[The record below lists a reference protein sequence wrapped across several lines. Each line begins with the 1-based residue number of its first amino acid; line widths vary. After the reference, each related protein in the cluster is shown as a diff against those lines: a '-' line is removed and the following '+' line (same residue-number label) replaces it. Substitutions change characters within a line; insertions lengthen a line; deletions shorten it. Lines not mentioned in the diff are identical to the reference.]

1 MSDRILAATRK
12 GLLDFE
18 LQNGQWKIAR
28 RSFLGQPVSAVLRDS
43 DKGWIYAA
51 LNLGHFGVKLHRSKD
66 DGATWEEVGCPSY
79 AGIAGDEKPSL
90 QLIWVLERDRQG
102 NLWAGTIPGGLFKST
117 DNGDSWQLNENL
129 WNNPAR
135 KEWFG
140 GGYDGAGIHSI
151 CIDPRRDGYMV
162 LAVSCGGVWL
172 SEDYGDTWRVSTKG
186 MIADYMPPE
195 QAENPTIQDPH
206 RLVQCAAEPDH
217 FWVQHHNGIFY
228 SSDRC
233 ATWQRLHATPSSF
246 GFAVAVHPQNP
257 QQAWF
262 VPGIKDEFRYPV
274 DGKLVVTRTLDG
286 GKSFSC
292 LSHGLQQQDS
302 FDLIYRHGLEVDN
315 TGNRL
320 VMASTT
326 GNLWVSDNGG
336 DDWTCVSNYLPPVYA
351 VRFV

>member
-1 MSDRILAATRK
+1 MSDRFLLATRK

-18 LQNGQWKIAR
+18 LNGGQWQIAR
-28 RSFLGQPVSAVLRDS
+28 CSFLGQPVSAVLRDA
-43 DKGWIYAA
+43 DKGWLYAA

-66 DGATWEEVGCPSY
+66 EGITWEEIGCPSY
-79 AGIAGDEKPSL
+79 AGVAGDEKPSL
-90 QLIWVLERDRQG
+90 KMIWVLERDRQG
-102 NLWAGTIPGGLFKST
+102 NLWAGTIPGGLFKSS

-129 WNNPAR
+129 WNNPVR

-140 GGYDGAGIHSI
+140 GGYDAAGIHSI
-151 CIDPRRDGYMV
+151 CIDPRRAGYMA

-172 SEDYGDTWRVSTKG
+172 SEDDGDTWRVSTKG

-195 QAENPTIQDPH
+195 QAENAAIQDPH
-206 RLVQCAAEPDH
+206 RMVQCQLEPDH

-233 ATWQRLHATPSSF
+233 ATWQRIHATPSSF

-262 VPGIKDEFRYPV
+262 VPGVKDEFRYPV
-274 DGKLVVTRTLDG
+274 DSKLVVTRTLDSG
-286 GKSFSC
+286 GSFSS
-292 LSHGLQQQDS
+292 LSNGLPPQDS
-302 FDLIYRHGLEVDN
+302 FDLIYRHGLDVDIS
-315 TGNRL
+315 GARL

-326 GNLWVSDNGG
+326 GNCWVSDNGG
-336 DDWTCVSNYLPPVYA
+336 DAWTCVSNYLPPVYA

>member
-1 MSDRILAATRK
+1 MSDRFLAATRK

-18 LQNGQWKIAR
+18 LKGGKWQIVR
-28 RSFLGQPVSAVLRDS
+28 RSFLGQPVSAVLRDP

-66 DGATWEEVGCPSY
+66 DGVNWDEIGCPSY
-79 AGIAGDEKPSL
+79 AGVAGDEKLNL
-90 QLIWVLERDRQG
+90 QLIWVMERDRQG

-129 WNNPAR
+129 WNNPTR
-135 KEWFG
+135 KGWFG
-140 GGYDGAGIHSI
+140 GGYDAAGIHSI
-151 CIDPRRDGYMV
+151 CIDPRRDGYMA
-162 LAVSCGGVWL
+162 LAVSCAGVWL
-172 SEDYGDTWRVSTKG
+172 SDDYGDTWRVSAKG
-186 MIADYMPPE
+186 MIADYMPPD
-195 QAENPTIQDPH
+195 QAENEIIQDPH
-206 RLVQCAAEPDH
+206 RLVQCPSEPDY

-233 ATWQRLHATPSSF
+233 ANWQRIHATPSSF
-246 GFAVAVHPQNP
+246 GFAVAVHPNNP

-274 DGKLVVTRTLDG
+274 DGKLVVTRTRDA

-292 LSHGLQQQDS
+292 LSNGLQQQDS
-302 FDLIYRHGLEVDN
+302 FDLIYRHGLEVDDS
-315 TGNRL
+315 GNRL

-326 GNLWVSDNGG
+326 GNCWVSDNGG